1 MDITL
6 RTLHIGFIDFIQLRI
21 LFQLFSKFS
30 WPFSACLGH
39 YNNCKQGQ
47 LLTLFT
53 IIYNEFL
60 FRGLEKEKLSSWS
73 GVLYCWACLE
83 LFVSMLFEENNWPSL
98 CLLIFYSHLNEY
110 YFLSRICN
118 LIILCSE
125 QCALLGQIY
134 ILSVFKWDWMTRN
147 DNFS

>member
-1 MDITL
+1 MATKTSLKKWIFILSVSIAITPTIYFVKCKIFL
-6 RTLHIGFIDFIQLRI
+6 T
-21 LFQLFSKFS
+21 FQCLS
-30 WPFSACLGH
+30 WAL
-39 YNNCKQGQ
+39 Q
-47 LLTLFT
+47 LTLFT
-53 IIYNEFL
+53 INYNEFL

-125 QCALLGQIY
+125 QCAILVQIY